1 MNYSQPAYMAQYAL
15 FILRG
20 KSSDGCSHPST
31 LGYKGTKKKE
41 ISKVKQRF
49 HDQLRKQKGN

>member
-20 KSSDGCSHPST
+20 KARMDAAT
-31 LGYKGTKKKE
+31 RRLWGTKVRRKK
-41 ISKVKQRF
+41 K
-49 HDQLRKQKGN
+49 